1 MNFDLR
7 LTEFRPAPQYDRCPW
22 ANSSIR
28 PGISGNGISEQ
39 RATNVTHAGRRRVD
53 QLPSS
58 PMAGAPQVYPLAG
71 NPDHH
76 LVEVPSI
83 ARSLGRGQSSFELNS
98 HGRLAPAD

>member
-1 MNFDLR
+1 
-7 LTEFRPAPQYDRCPW
+7 
-22 ANSSIR
+22 
-28 PGISGNGISEQ
+28 
-39 RATNVTHAGRRRVD
+39 
-53 QLPSS
+53 
-58 PMAGAPQVYPLAG
+58 MAGAPQVYPLAG